1 MEVSGIKNGS
11 RDGPVVKTLSF
22 HFTGHGFDPW
32 FGKFC
37 VLRSAVKKKKR
48 ERERHGAYCRGPARR
63 PYTARPTAL
72 PTTKHI
78 AHCDPQNRA
87 RLLEL

>member
-11 RDGPVVKTLSF
+11 RGGPVVKTLSF

-37 VLRSAVKKKKR
+37 VLCSAVKKKKKR
-48 ERERHGAYCRGPARR
+48 EKDME
-63 PYTARPTAL
+63 PTAEVQL
-72 PTTKHI
+72 GDHTQP
-78 AHCDPQNRA
+78 DPQLCPQQNTSPTAILRIGPGC
-87 RLLEL
+87 

>member
-1 MEVSGIKNGS
+1 MEVGGIKNGS
-11 RDGPVVKTLSF
+11 RGGPVVKTLSF
-22 HFTGHGFDPW
+22 HCRGHRFDPW

-37 VLRSAVKKKKR
+37 ILCSAVKKKK
-48 ERERHGAYCRGPARR
+48 ERETWSYCRGPARR

-87 RLLEL
+87 RFLEL